1 VLDPGTIL
9 GPYRIIAKIGEG
21 GMGQVYKARDARL
34 ERTVALK
41 LLPDAATENAAMRER
56 LQQEA
61 RALSQLNHPHIC
73 TLYDVIEVPS
83 GGDGP
88 PISAL
93 VMELVEG
100 ESLADRLVGGP
111 LPVQQALTL
120 GAQVADALDKAHRAG
135 IVHGDLKPANVMLT
149 RGGAKL
155 LDFGLAR
162 RRGATLPADWADADT
177 RSVEAASPG
186 PLVGTLQ
193 YLAPEQLEGRAADER
208 ADLFALGAVLFEM
221 VTGRA
226 AFAGETPAAVIAGIL
241 KQDPPAVSTLVP
253 GVPASLDRLV
263 AACLVKDPDVRWQH
277 AGDLARE
284 LQWLAGAPA
293 AGDRPAPARP
303 VRRVWPWQVAVGVLL
318 LGSLTLASLLFRA
331 REGGTDLPVRTS
343 IVLPDGLRFPTGG
356 TVGGGGRLAL
366 SPDGRFLAVVAT
378 DAAGTQML
386 WVRALAG
393 QTVTPLPGT
402 EGGSAPFWSPDSRAI
417 AFVSQGQLKRI
428 DATGGEVVVIAEPAL
443 AATGAWSA
451 SGEILFTPTATS
463 PLSVVADG
471 GGTPR
476 PVTVLDEAA
485 GEQAH
490 RNPSFLP
497 DGRRFVYVAVGGR
510 NGTSAASRTV
520 YVGSMDGARP
530 VRLLDGVGGAR
541 FSDGMLLFLREST
554 LMAQEFDLD
563 RLALA
568 GDARV
573 VTEQVETGGAAAGS
587 FAVAD
592 GGLLAFQP
600 TSTQGSQLAWFD
612 RQGRQ
617 LSTLGDPADYA
628 DVELSPDGRLVAVS
642 VLDQAVGTRDLW
654 IIDVVRGVRTRF
666 TRDRADDVAPIWSR
680 DGSRIVFTSNRTGH
694 FDLYE
699 KASSGIGEE
708 TLVYADDTEKYPTSW
723 LSDAGLL
730 LYWTFNAE
738 GTRLQLLPTQERSP
752 RTFLASPVSPGRF
765 SPDSRYV
772 LYYSTESGRSEV
784 YLVPFPMPTRR
795 WQISSNGGNF
805 ARWRADGREV
815 YYIGRDNRLMATA
828 VEVVGDRVEIGATV
842 PLFEARPVGA
852 RYPFDVA
859 PDGERFLVN
868 TVRGSSAVASVTI
881 LQHWRSLLEP

>member
-1 VLDPGTIL
+1 VLAPGTIL
-9 GPYRIIAKIGEG
+9 GPYRVIAKIGEG

-41 LLPDAATENAAMRER
+41 LLPDAATENPVLRER

-83 GGDGP
+83 GEDGS

-100 ESLADRLVGGP
+100 ESLARRLDSGP

-135 IVHGDLKPANVMLT
+135 IVHGDLKPANIMLT

-162 RRGATLPADWADADT
+162 RRGATLPSDWADAAT

-208 ADLFALGAVLFEM
+208 ADLFAVGAVLFEM
-221 VTGRA
+221 VTGRP
-226 AFAGETPAAVIAGIL
+226 AFPGETPAVVIAGIL
-241 KQDPPAVSTLVP
+241 KQEPPPLSSLVP
-253 GVPASLDRLV
+253 GVPAGLDRLV
-263 AACLVKDPDVRWQH
+263 AACLAKDPDVRWQH

-293 AGDRPAPARP
+293 TGVTPLSARPAPRL
-303 VRRVWPWQVAVGVLL
+303 WPWQMVAGGLL
-318 LGSLTLASLLFRA
+318 LAVLVLGGLLLRD
-331 REGGTDLPVRTS
+331 REGVATLPMRTS
-343 IVLPDGLRFPTGG
+343 IVLPDGLRFPTAG

-366 SPDGRFLAVVAT
+366 SPDGRSLALVAT
-378 DAAGTQML
+378 DPAGTQML
-386 WVRALAG
+386 WVRSLAG
-393 QTVTPLPGT
+393 QAITPLPGT
-402 EGGSAPFWSPDSRAI
+402 EGAAAPFWSPDSRAI

-428 DATGGEVVVIAEPAL
+428 EATGGEVVVVAEPAL

-451 SGEILFTPTATS
+451 SGEILFTPTAAS
-463 PLSVVADG
+463 PLSAVAAG

-476 PVTVLDEAA
+476 AVTTLDEAA

-490 RNPSFLP
+490 RNPSVLP

-510 NGTSAASRTV
+510 NGTSAARRSV
-520 YVGSMDGARP
+520 FVGSMDGDPA
-530 VRLLDGVGGAR
+530 VHVLDDAGGAR

-554 LMAQEFDLD
+554 LLAQALDLD
-563 RLALA
+563 RLTLT
-568 GDARV
+568 GEPRV
-573 VTEQVETGGAAAGS
+573 VTEQVETGGTAAGS
-587 FAVAD
+587 FAVAE

-600 TSTQGSQLAWFD
+600 ASTQGSQLAWFD

-617 LSTLGDPADYA
+617 LATLGDPADYA

-654 IIDVVRGVRTRF
+654 IIDVIRGVRTRF
-666 TRDRADDVAPIWSR
+666 TRDRADEVAPIWAR

-752 RTFLASPVSPGRF
+752 RTFLPSPVSPGRF
-765 SPDSRYV
+765 SPDSRFV

-784 YLVPFPMPTRR
+784 YLVPFPTPTRR

-815 YYIGRDNRLMATA
+815 YYVGRDNRLMATSID
-828 VEVVGDRVEIGATV
+828 VVGDRVEIGATV

-859 PDGERFLVN
+859 PDGDRFLVN